1 MRIIAAASFALAV
14 LCAQQAP
21 AAPTDDI
28 ADALVDAAKKPITA
42 DSLPAAF
49 ARLTRFIRH
58 EANGLILYTDGGP
71 ADGYVRHAQAHFDPS
86 PTIRKGVDMTPQ
98 FDVVIDLA
106 DQPGFTYQ
114 DMAAALEQRLGTP
127 TTSSDQPGAVFRAWL
142 LKEPAGRSVTLA
154 RAQGSDSPDM
164 TTIFQLIQNR

>member
-1 MRIIAAASFALAV
+1 MRIIAAVSFALA
-14 LCAQQAP
+14 LIPTPAAL

-28 ADALVDAAKKPITA
+28 ADALIDAAKKPITA
-42 DSLPAAF
+42 DSLPADF

-71 ADGYVRHAQAHFDPS
+71 TDGYVRHAQAHFDPT

-106 DQPGFTYQ
+106 DQDGFTYK
-114 DMAAALEQRLGTP
+114 DMAAALERRLGTP
-127 TTSSDQPGAVFRAWL
+127 TTSSDQPGAIFRAWL
-142 LKEPAGRSVTLA
+142 LKEPVGRSITLA
-154 RAQGSDSPDM
+154 HAQGSDGPDM